1 MKRSLLFLI
10 IVIISSAVFFN
21 SGAFAAQ
28 SKKSTPPPPTK
39 AKSTS
44 ASRSGSRTTTA
55 ATAAKPKNA
64 VTSTKATGKSASS
77 SKTVKVRSTRSRS
90 RARRT
95 YYSPWITPT
104 FADSTLGDSIDGED
118 LTVRRAAVSALGGY
132 NGSVVVAD
140 PTTGRVLSIVNQKL
154 ALTGAYQPCSTIKLV
169 AGLAGLSEGIIDRDT
184 NLRLS
189 RRSSMNLT
197 TALAKSN
204 NPFFANIGDKLGFQ
218 KVHYYAKLLGLG
230 ERSGLEIAGESA
242 GIFPAEKPSGVS
254 VGLMTSFGE
263 AIGLTPLQLA
273 AMVSAIANGGTL
285 YYLQYPKNQE
295 DLLAFSPKVKRQ
307 LDVQQWLPDL
317 RPGMLGATDFG
328 TARRAL
334 YDANEPIYGKTGT
347 CSDARTHL
355 GWFGSYNEVNG
366 RKLVVV
372 VLLTGGRPVN
382 GPVASGIGGQVY
394 KALSEQ
400 QWYAHHSP
408 TPVGPIVTNA
418 AAGASPE
425 N

>member
-1 MKRSLLFLI
+1 MKRNLQILI
-10 IVIISSAVFFN
+10 TVLIAFFVAAGVAASGATARKKPAGKTAKAGSSSATA
-21 SGAFAAQ
+21 S
-28 SKKSTPPPPTK
+28 STKKATPGHVRK
-39 AKSTS
+39 AVSAKS
-44 ASRSGSRTTTA
+44 AKGGSTTAKTVQARTTT
-55 ATAAKPKNA
+55 K
-64 VTSTKATGKSASS
+64 
-77 SKTVKVRSTRSRS
+77 SRS

-104 FADSTLGDSIDGED
+104 YADSTLGDKIDGED
-118 LTVRRAAVSALGGY
+118 LTVRRAAVSALGAY
-132 NGSVVVAD
+132 NGAVVVAD
-140 PTTGRVLSIVNQKL
+140 PTTGRILSIVNQKL

-218 KVHYYAKLLGLG
+218 KVYYYAKLFGLG
-230 ERSGLEIAGESA
+230 EPAGLDIEGESP
-242 GIFPAEKPSGVS
+242 GIFPVEKPAGVS

-263 AIGLTPLQLA
+263 AIGLTPLQLTSV
-273 AMVSAIANGGTL
+273 VSAIANGGTL
-285 YYLQYPKNQE
+285 YYLQYPRNQE
-295 DLLAFSPKVKRQ
+295 EAAAFTPKVKRQ

-347 CSDARTHL
+347 CTDARTHL
-355 GWFGSYNEVNG
+355 GWFGSYNEVSG

-382 GPVASGIGGQVY
+382 GPVAAGIAGQVY
-394 KALSEQ
+394 RNLSEQ
-400 QWYAHHSP
+400 QWYAQQQP
-408 TPVGPIVTNA
+408 PAVPAPVLTGA
-418 AAGASPE
+418 ASGSG

>member
-1 MKRSLLFLI
+1 
-10 IVIISSAVFFN
+10 
-21 SGAFAAQ
+21 
-28 SKKSTPPPPTK
+28 
-39 AKSTS
+39 
-44 ASRSGSRTTTA
+44 
-55 ATAAKPKNA
+55 
-64 VTSTKATGKSASS
+64 
-77 SKTVKVRSTRSRS
+77 
-90 RARRT
+90 
-95 YYSPWITPT
+95 
-104 FADSTLGDSIDGED
+104 
-118 LTVRRAAVSALGGY
+118 
-132 NGSVVVAD
+132 
-140 PTTGRVLSIVNQKL
+140 
-154 ALTGAYQPCSTIKLV
+154 
-169 AGLAGLSEGIIDRDT
+169 
-184 NLRLS
+184 
-189 RRSSMNLT
+189 
-197 TALAKSN
+197 
-204 NPFFANIGDKLGFQ
+204 LGFQ

-263 AIGLTPLQLA
+263 AIGLTPLQLT

-295 DLLAFSPKVKRQ
+295 DLMAFSPKVKRQ

-394 KALSEQ
+394 KNLSEQ
-400 QWYAHHSP
+400 QWYAHHTTVP
-408 TPVGPIVTNA
+408 AGPIVTNA
-418 AAGASPE
+418 ATGASPE

>member
-1 MKRSLLFLI
+1 
-10 IVIISSAVFFN
+10 
-21 SGAFAAQ
+21 
-28 SKKSTPPPPTK
+28 
-39 AKSTS
+39 
-44 ASRSGSRTTTA
+44 
-55 ATAAKPKNA
+55 
-64 VTSTKATGKSASS
+64 
-77 SKTVKVRSTRSRS
+77 VKVRSTTRSKSRS
-90 RARRT
+90 RRT

-263 AIGLTPLQLA
+263 AIGLTPLQLT

-295 DLLAFSPKVKRQ
+295 DLMAFSPKVKRQ

-394 KALSEQ
+394 KNLSEQ
-400 QWYAHHSP
+400 QWYAHHTTVP
-408 TPVGPIVTNA
+408 AGPIVTNA
-418 AAGASPE
+418 ATGASPE

>member
-1 MKRSLLFLI
+1 MKRKLLLFLT
-10 IVIISSAVFFN
+10 VFISLFAVASLAASA
-21 SGAFAAQ
+21 A
-28 SKKSTPPPPTK
+28 
-39 AKSTS
+39 
-44 ASRSGSRTTTA
+44 
-55 ATAAKPKNA
+55 
-64 VTSTKATGKSASS
+64 TSTKKKTAKPSKAVATKSATGKSTTS
-77 SKTVKVRSTRSRS
+77 SKTVKARTTRSKSRS
-90 RARRT
+90 KRT

-104 FADSTLGDSIDGED
+104 YADSTLGDVIDGED
-118 LTVRRAAVSALGGY
+118 LTVRRAAVSALGPY

-140 PTTGRVLSIVNQKL
+140 PSTGRILSIVNQKL

-169 AGLAGLSEGIIDRDT
+169 AGLAGLSEGIIDLETR
-184 NLRLS
+184 LRIS
-189 RRSSMNLT
+189 RRYSLNLT
-197 TALAKSN
+197 TALAKSD
-204 NPFFANIGDKLGFQ
+204 NPFFANIGNKLGFQ
-218 KVHYYAKLLGLG
+218 KVYYYAKLFGLG
-230 ERSGLEIAGESA
+230 ERAGLAIEGESP
-242 GIFPAEKPSGVS
+242 GIFPEEKPAGVS

-263 AIGLTPLQLA
+263 AIGLTPLQLT

-295 DLLAFSPKVKRQ
+295 EVANFVPKVKRH
-307 LDVQQWLPDL
+307 LDIQQWLPDL

-347 CSDARTHL
+347 CTDARTHL

-382 GPVASGIGGQVY
+382 GPVAAGIAGQVY
-394 KALSEQ
+394 KSLSEQ
-400 QWYAHHSP
+400 HWYAQQQPAAPS
-408 TPVGPIVTNA
+408 TPVLTGA
-418 AAGASPE
+418 AAGGSPE